1 MTANPMVSLASSV
14 HAGPGT
20 FALLLGSGIS
30 VSAGVP
36 SGWGVMVELIR
47 RLALLRNQD
56 AGDDPVSWYREQ
68 VGGEPDY
75 STIIEEL
82 APSQAARLS
91 LLSEFFEPTLQEQE
105 DGLKVP
111 TKAHH
116 AIARLVADGYV
127 RVIITTN
134 LDRLLETALAEAGVN
149 PSVISSPQHADA
161 AMPMVHSPCTII
173 KVHGDYLS
181 TDLRNTLEELAG
193 YDEPINR
200 LLDDV
205 FDKYGLVVCGWSGT
219 WDSALR
225 ERILGTP
232 NRRFATYWLHRGPPQ
247 PHAQQIIGNRDA
259 IAVEIQD
266 ADTAMGE
273 LSEMVQ
279 ALADTADQR
288 PVETAVAVARLR
300 RHLPDPTQRIR
311 AYDLVI
317 AETDA
322 VIDQISDLPMR
333 GRPDS
338 TAYLDRMQLYEQ
350 ASAGLMKLLATGA
363 FFSDRADHDQLWVRS
378 IERLATRPRHR
389 TGDAG
394 LVDMQQYPTLLAIY
408 ALGVGAFAADRI
420 NPIAHALSQ
429 IMVRE
434 HSQLEP
440 LAVAAS
446 EWNALGNQS
455 IINALSQEPRHRYN
469 PVPDRLLGV
478 PASCDVRH
486 RTAPRPARG
495 RLRPG
500 RLPHGRCARQAPGRQ
515 RASTKGVQRCR
526 GVRLLAQS
534 SRRAPRTG
542 PHRGR
547 TLQRP
552 RAPGGDGRRLPRAP
566 EPLRGDPSPAPALAM
581 GPLGRGERVAL
592 AALVAA
598 S

>member
-1 MTANPMVSLASSV
+1 MTASLMVSLASSV

-36 SGWGVMVELIR
+36 SGWEVMVELIR
-47 RLALLRNQD
+47 RLAVLRRQD

-82 APSQAARLS
+82 APSQADRLS
-91 LLSEFFEPTLQEQE
+91 LLSEFFEPTPQEQE

-111 TKAHH
+111 TRAHH

-149 PSVISSPQHADA
+149 PSVISSPQHADG

-181 TDLRNTLEELAG
+181 TDLRNTVEELAG
-193 YDEPINR
+193 YDEPING

-205 FDKYGLVVCGWSGT
+205 FDQYGLVVCGWSGT

-225 ERILGTP
+225 ERILGSP
-232 NRRFATYWLHRGPPQ
+232 NRRFATYWLHLGAPEL
-247 PHAQQIIGNRDA
+247 HAQQIIGNRGV

-266 ADTAMGE
+266 AGTAMGE
-273 LSEMVQ
+273 LVEMVQ
-279 ALADTADQR
+279 ALVDAADQR
-288 PVETAVAVARLR
+288 PVDTAVAVARLK

-311 AYDLVI
+311 VHDLVI

-322 VIDQISDLPMR
+322 VIDQIRDLPMG

-338 TAYLDRMQLYEQ
+338 KAYRDRMELYEQ
-350 ASAGLMKLLATGA
+350 ASAGLMKLLAVGG
-363 FFSDRADHDQLWVRS
+363 FFSDCAEHDQLWVRCM
-378 IERLATRPRHR
+378 ERLATRPRHGA
-389 TGDAG
+389 GDTG
-394 LVDMQQYPTLLAIY
+394 LVDMQRYPTLLVMY
-408 ALGVGAFAADRI
+408 ALGMGAFAADRI
-420 NPIAHALSQ
+420 DPIARALSE

-434 HSQLEP
+434 HSCLEP

-446 EWNALGNQS
+446 EWNALGNQPVDV
-455 IINALSQEPRHRYN
+455 LSRESRHTNN

-478 PASCDVRH
+478 
-486 RTAPRPARG
+486 
-495 RLRPG
+495 LRPVMCDIA
-500 RLPHGRCARQAPGRQ
+500 PHPDQQ
-515 RASTKGVQRCR
+515 EDLFDQV
-526 GVRLLAQS
+526 VYLLAISHAKHQDG
-534 SRRAPRTG
+534 RAPPPRMYSGVVATDFS
-542 PHRGR
+542 
-547 TLQRP
+547 P
-552 RAPGGDGRRLPRAP
+552 RAAV
-566 EPLRGDPSPAPALAM
+566 
-581 GPLGRGERVAL
+581 ERHAQV
-592 AALVAA
+592 LVAA
-598 S
+598 GLFDNYEHLTRTGDAYREHLRNYPGIARRFRI

>member
-1 MTANPMVSLASSV
+1 MVSLASSV

-30 VSAGVP
+30 VSTGVP
-36 SGWGVMVELIR
+36 SGWGVMMELIR

-56 AGDDPVSWYREQ
+56 AGDDPVAWYREQ

-91 LLSEFFEPTLQEQE
+91 LLSEFFEPTPQEQE

-116 AIARLVADGYV
+116 AIARLVAGGYV

-149 PSVISSPQHADA
+149 PSVISSPQHADG

-181 TDLRNTLEELAG
+181 TDLRNTVEELAG

-205 FDKYGLVVCGWSGT
+205 FDQYGLVVCGWSGT

-232 NRRFATYWLHRGPPQ
+232 NRRFSTYWLHRGTPQ
-247 PHAQQIIGNRDA
+247 SHAQQIIGNRDA

-273 LSEMVQ
+273 LAEMVQ
-279 ALADTADQR
+279 ALADAADQR
-288 PVETAVAVARLR
+288 PVETAVAVARLK
-300 RHLPDPTQRIR
+300 RHLPDPAQRIR
-311 AYDLVI
+311 AHDLVI

-322 VIDQISDLPMR
+322 LIDQISDLPM
-333 GRPDS
+333 GMQSDS
-338 TAYLDRMQLYEQ
+338 GAYLDRMAAYEQ
-350 ASAGLMKLLATGA
+350 AAARLMKLLATGA
-363 FFSDRADHDQLWVRS
+363 FFSDSADHDQLWVRS
-378 IERLATRPRHR
+378 IERLATRPRHGA
-389 TGDAG
+389 GDKC
-394 LVDMQQYPTLLAIY
+394 LIDMQRYPTLLAIY

-420 NPIAHALSQ
+420 NPIARALSE

-440 LAVAAS
+440 LAVAAGQ
-446 EWNALGNQS
+446 WNALGNPPVL
-455 IINALSQEPRHRYN
+455 NALGQDQLHRNN
-469 PVPDRLLGV
+469 PVLDRLLGLLRPV
-478 PASCDVRH
+478 MSDIAPHPDQQEDIFDQVAYLLAIAQAAH
-486 RTAPRPARG
+486 RSGVAPAPR
-495 RLRPG
+495 LY
-500 RLPHGRCARQAPGRQ
+500 
-515 RASTKGVQRCR
+515 SGV
-526 GVRLLAQS
+526 AATDFS
-534 SRRAPRTG
+534 
-542 PHRGR
+542 
-547 TLQRP
+547 P
-552 RAPGGDGRRLPRAP
+552 RAAVERHAETLVETGLFDHELIAAAGDAYRAHLSNYPAIAHRIRL
-566 EPLRGDPSPAPALAM
+566 
-581 GPLGRGERVAL
+581 
-592 AALVAA
+592 
-598 S
+598 

>member
-1 MTANPMVSLASSV
+1 MIANSMVSLASSV

-68 VGGEPDY
+68 VGAEPDY

-91 LLSEFFEPTLQEQE
+91 LLSEFFEPTAREQE

-111 TKAHH
+111 TRAHH

-134 LDRLLETALAEAGVN
+134 LDRLLEAALADAGVN
-149 PSVISSPQHADA
+149 PSVISSPHHADG
-161 AMPMVHSPCTII
+161 AMPMVHSACTII

-181 TDLRNTLEELAG
+181 TDLRNTIEELAG
-193 YDEPINR
+193 YDEPINS

-205 FDKYGLVVCGWSGT
+205 FDEYGLVVCGWSGT

-225 ERILGTP
+225 ERILGSP
-232 NRRFATYWLHRGPPQ
+232 NRRFATYWLYRGAPES
-247 PHAQQIIGNRDA
+247 HAQQIIGNRDA

-273 LSEMVQ
+273 LAEMVQ
-279 ALADTADQR
+279 ALADAADQR
-288 PVETAVAVARLR
+288 PVDTAVAVARLK
-300 RHLPDPTQRIR
+300 RHLPDPARRIR

-322 VIDQISDLPMR
+322 VIDQISDLPMPR
-333 GRPDS
+333 RPDA
-338 TAYLDRMQLYEQ
+338 TAYRDRVELYEQ
-350 ASAGLMKLLATGA
+350 ASAGLMKLLSTGA
-363 FFSDRADHDQLWVRS
+363 FFSDCADHDQLWVRS

-389 TGDAG
+389 VGDEG
-394 LVDMQQYPTLLAIY
+394 LLDMQRYPTLLATY

-420 NPIAHALSQ
+420 NPIARALSE
-429 IMVRE
+429 IKVRE
-434 HSQLEP
+434 HSHLEP

-446 EWNALGNQS
+446 QWNALGNS
-455 IINALSQEPRHRYN
+455 SVINAFSQEPRHRNN
-469 PVPDRLLGV
+469 PIPDRLLGV
-478 PASCDVRH
+478 LRPVMSDIAPHPDQQEDIFDQVAYLMAIAHAKHEDS
-486 RTAPRPARG
+486 TAP
-495 RLRPG
+495 
-500 RLPHGRCARQAPGRQ
+500 LPRVY
-515 RASTKGVQRCR
+515 SGV
-526 GVRLLAQS
+526 VAADFS
-534 SRRAPRTG
+534 
-542 PHRGR
+542 
-547 TLQRP
+547 P
-552 RAPGGDGRRLPRAP
+552 RAAVERHAQILVEAGLFNDHGHLAETGDAYR
-566 EPLRGDPSPAPALAM
+566 EHLRHYPA
-581 GPLGRGERVAL
+581 VAHRFRI
-592 AALVAA
+592 
-598 S
+598 

>member
-1 MTANPMVSLASSV
+1 MTASPMVSLASSV

-47 RLALLRNQD
+47 RLALLRDQD

-82 APSQAARLS
+82 APSQADRLS
-91 LLSEFFEPTLQEQE
+91 LLSEFFEPTPQQQE

-111 TKAHH
+111 TRAHH

-127 RVIITTN
+127 RVIVTTN

-149 PSVISSPQHADA
+149 PSVISSPQHADG

-181 TDLRNTLEELAG
+181 TDLRNTVEELAS

-225 ERILGTP
+225 EHILGSP
-232 NRRFATYWLHRGPPQ
+232 NRRFATYWLHRGASE
-247 PHAQQIIGNRDA
+247 PHAEQIIGNRDA
-259 IAVEIQD
+259 NTVEIQD

-273 LSEMVQ
+273 LVEMVQ
-279 ALADTADQR
+279 ALSDAADQR
-288 PVETAVAVARLR
+288 PLDTAVAVARLK

-311 AYDLVI
+311 LYDLVTS
-317 AETDA
+317 ETDA
-322 VIDQISDLPMR
+322 VIGQISDLPMG

-338 TAYLDRMQLYEQ
+338 TAYRDRMQLYEQ
-350 ASAGLMKLLATGA
+350 AAAGLMKLLATGA
-363 FFSDRADHDQLWVRS
+363 FFSDSADHDQLWVRS
-378 IERLATRPRHR
+378 IERLATRPRR
-389 TGDAG
+389 GAGDKG
-394 LVDMQQYPTLLAIY
+394 LIDMQRYPTLLAIY
-408 ALGVGAFAADRI
+408 ALGIGAFAADRI
-420 NPIAHALSQ
+420 NPIASALSG
-429 IMVRE
+429 IMVQE
-434 HSQLEP
+434 HSYLEP
-440 LAVAAS
+440 LAKAAC
-446 EWNALGNQS
+446 EWNALGNQPVLE
-455 IINALSQEPRHRYN
+455 ALDQNPTHRNN

-478 PASCDVRH
+478 
-486 RTAPRPARG
+486 
-495 RLRPG
+495 LRPVMSDIA
-500 RLPHGRCARQAPGRQ
+500 PHPDQQEDIFDQVAYLMAIAHAAHTGGQGPP
-515 RASTKGVQRCR
+515 
-526 GVRLLAQS
+526 
-534 SRRAPRTG
+534 PRVYSGTG
-542 PHRGR
+542 A
-547 TLQRP
+547 TDFSP
-552 RAPGGDGRRLPRAP
+552 RAAV
-566 EPLRGDPSPAPALAM
+566 
-581 GPLGRGERVAL
+581 ERHTQ
-592 AALVAA
+592 ALVAA
-598 S
+598 GLFNHHGHLTQIGDAYREHLGNYPAIAHRFRI